1 MNRGLEE
8 ERKMYVGVDCGT
20 QSTKVVVVD
29 VEGEIILGEARR
41 PHHLIEGDNGRRE
54 QQPSEWLDAFR
65 GAFQEAV
72 TNAGIDSRAIR
83 AIGVSG
89 QQHGMVALDAYG
101 EPVYPAKLWCD
112 TETAVA
118 NTALVERLGG
128 EAGCLDKL
136 GLVLQTGYTA
146 SKVAWLR
153 DVQPDAYR
161 RIDSL
166 LLPHDYL
173 NFWLTGER
181 VAEAG
186 DASGTGYFNT
196 RTRRW
201 RDDVFA
207 EIAPELDAERVLPR
221 LIESHEPAGVVRP
234 ELAREL
240 GLSDEVLVASGG
252 GDNMLG
258 AIGTGNIAPGLVT
271 LSLGTSGT
279 VCAYSRE
286 PVRAESAMVA
296 NFCASHGGWLPLIC
310 TMNVTSATTL
320 VRELFGLDLA
330 AFGERIANAPI
341 GAEGV
346 TILPFFNGERV
357 PALPHASAS
366 FLGLTSVN
374 TTQANLCRA
383 VVESATFGM
392 RYGLELLGDLAKGA
406 SQIRLIGG
414 GAKSPVWRQMVA
426 DITGTQVICPEIT
439 DAAALG
445 AALQAAWC
453 HQRGATSLEALC
465 KRLVHL
471 DEGSLA
477 NPEPM
482 RVEAYQE
489 IYTRYRQ
496 ALAARHEIPA

>member
-1 MNRGLEE
+1 
-8 ERKMYVGVDCGT
+8 MYIGVDCGT

-29 VEGEIILGEARR
+29 TEDAAILGEASR
-41 PHHLIEGDNGRRE
+41 PHQLIEGDNGRRE
-54 QQPSEWLDAFR
+54 QHPSEWLEAFR
-65 GAFQEAV
+65 GAFSDAV
-72 TNAGIDSRAIR
+72 ARAGIDTRAIR

-89 QQHGMVALDAYG
+89 QQHGLVALDASG

-112 TETAVA
+112 TETADHNA
-118 NTALVERLGG
+118 ALVERLGG

-153 DVQPDAYR
+153 DTHPGAYR
-161 RIDSL
+161 SIDSI

-186 DASGTGYFNT
+186 DASGTGYFDTLT
-196 RTRRW
+196 RHW

-207 EIAPELDAERVLPR
+207 EIAPELDADRVLPR

-234 ELAREL
+234 ALAREL
-240 GLSDEVLVASGG
+240 GLADDVLVSSGG

-279 VCAYSRE
+279 VCAYSNE

-310 TMNVTSATTL
+310 TMNVTSATTR

-330 AFGERIANAPI
+330 AFGERIASAPI
-341 GAEGV
+341 GADGI

-357 PALPHASAS
+357 PTLPHASAS

-392 RYGLELLGDLAKGA
+392 RYGLELLGGLAKDA

-414 GAKSPVWRQMVA
+414 GAKSPIWRQMVA

-453 HQRGATSLEALC
+453 HCQATTSLEAVC
-465 KRLVHL
+465 ARLVHL
-471 DEGSLA
+471 DERSLA
-477 NPEPM
+477 EPEPT
-482 RVEAYQE
+482 RVEAYHDV
-489 IYTRYRQ
+489 YARYRQ
-496 ALAARHEIPA
+496 ALADGYAIPA